1 LSLLQQLSAPQ
12 THSAF
17 PADVIRLNNGLTII
31 HQHLPATPVVAV
43 DVWVK
48 AGATTE
54 PDSWHGMAHFLEHM
68 VFKGSD
74 QVAPGEFD
82 WIIEASGGATNAA
95 TSHDYA
101 HFFITTAAQYLPQTL
116 PYFADILLHAVIDD
130 TEFGREMDVVIEE
143 IRGCQDDPD
152 WLGFQ
157 ALCETVY
164 GDSPYGRSILGT
176 EAQVRERSPQQ
187 MRCFHRTHY
196 QPENMTV
203 VIVGGV
209 ERETAIALI
218 SEAFGSFAVRSE
230 CPPLT
235 TQPLPHLEKITR
247 TELRLPRLEQ
257 ARLLLAWTAPGVDL
271 MDVGIGLDMLS
282 VLLAGGRSSRLVRDL
297 REEAQCVWDVG
308 SEFSLQKNASL
319 LTINAWLDDAQLPD
333 VEAMIQDHLHHL
345 QTTPMSRAE
354 LNRIKRLL
362 CNDYAFSTETPAQLA
377 GLYGYYNTIAQ
388 AELAVTYA
396 ERIQRMTP
404 DILQQ
409 IAQDYLKPDCYA
421 VTVMRSL

>member
-1 LSLLQQLSAPQ
+1 
-12 THSAF
+12 
-17 PADVIRLNNGLTII
+17 
-31 HQHLPATPVVAV
+31 
-43 DVWVK
+43 
-48 AGATTE
+48 
-54 PDSWHGMAHFLEHM
+54 
-68 VFKGSD
+68 
-74 QVAPGEFD
+74 
-82 WIIEASGGATNAA
+82 
-95 TSHDYA
+95 
-101 HFFITTAAQYLPQTL
+101 
-116 PYFADILLHAVIDD
+116 
-130 TEFGREMDVVIEE
+130 
-143 IRGCQDDPD
+143 
-152 WLGFQ
+152 
-157 ALCETVY
+157 
-164 GDSPYGRSILGT
+164 
-176 EAQVRERSPQQ
+176 

-203 VIVGGV
+203 VIIGGV
-209 ERETAIALI
+209 DRETAIALI
-218 SEAFGSFAVRSE
+218 SEAFGSFGVRSE

-235 TQPLPHLEKITR
+235 PHPLPHLDKITR

-297 REEAQCVWDVG
+297 REEQQCVWDVG

-319 LTINAWLDDAQLPD
+319 LTINAWLDDEQLPA
-333 VEAMIQDHLHHL
+333 VEAKLQAHLHHL
-345 QTTPMSRAE
+345 QTTPISSGE
-354 LNRIKRLL
+354 INRIKRLL

-396 ERIQRMTP
+396 ERVQRMTP

-421 VTVMRSL
+421 ATVMRSL